1 MKSLKIFFKEAL
13 PVVFGVLLALFLSNW
28 KEDIDS
34 DRYIEEYYLHINEE
48 SESNLVTLRDIV
60 KSHRS
65 LLDTLNNNKET
76 DVNLGEILSKVGG
89 IQFALLQNSSWKY
102 FQSSSIGK
110 LDFEVISAL
119 SFMERM
125 EYFCDHTAERFIE
138 TIHKF
143 EKSNRLDDK
152 EVIIRHLEELIDKE
166 ESSIQIFESYK
177 LWFEEHEKE

>member
-1 MKSLKIFFKEAL
+1 MKSLKKFLKETL

-60 KSHRS
+60 KSHRE
-65 LLDTLNNNKET
+65 LLDTLNNYKET
-76 DVNLGEILSKVGG
+76 DVNLDEILSKVGG

-102 FQSSSIGK
+102 FQSNNIGK
-110 LDFEVISAL
+110 IDFEVISAL

-125 EYFCDHTAERFIE
+125 EYFCDYTAERFIE

>member
-152 EVIIRHLEELIDKE
+152 EVIIRHFEELIDKE

>member
-1 MKSLKIFFKEAL
+1 MKSLKKFLKETL
-13 PVVFGVLLALFLSNW
+13 PVVFGVLLALLLSNW

-60 KSHRS
+60 KSHRE
-65 LLDTLNNNKET
+65 LLDTLNNYKET
-76 DVNLGEILSKVGG
+76 DVNLDEILSKVGG